1 MQIMLK
7 KSITCSL
14 IAPLL
19 LAVLLCKA
27 QATETTT
34 GEVKT
39 LSGTVQVQ
47 RGETPLKPA
56 VGDILQRQ
64 DSIRTGADGSIG
76 ISFVDGTRLSLGPS
90 SDVALRDYVFEP
102 LAGTYAFNIHVLK
115 GSAAYVSG
123 KLGKLAPESVK
134 ISTPQATI
142 GVRGTSFVLKV
153 N

>member
-1 MQIMLK
+1 MKLLLK
-7 KSITCSL
+7 KTIVCL
-14 IAPLL
+14 MVPLVLAML
-19 LAVLLCKA
+19 LGGA
-27 QATETTT
+27 QAAETT

-47 RGETPLKPA
+47 RGETQIKPV
-56 VGDILQRQ
+56 VGDILQKQ

-102 LAGTYAFNIHVLK
+102 LAGTYAFNIQVLK

-123 KLGKLAPESVK
+123 KLGKLAPEAVK